1 MSDKIDSRIQKG
13 STLNPWF
20 GRLKQATYN
29 TTFMYNVRM
38 LIAFTG
44 TAFVPYL
51 LNFQLATIP
60 LTLGVVAAGISDIDD
75 RFSVRIMNLIY
86 TYIGFFITAASVQLL
101 FPYPAVFAIGLIV
114 SCIGWILLG
123 SLGRR
128 YATIAYGCLVVS
140 VYSMLGV
147 HLFEQWYLQPALLVA
162 GAAWYGLLSTIS
174 FLLFPVRKL
183 QDQLSASYHALGSF
197 LFAKSNLFDVDMTPS
212 SYQQSMIDLA
222 LENGKLIAI
231 FNDMRMALLTRLK
244 GDRGQKDTRRSLQ
257 YYFVAQDIH
266 ERADSAHIDYQ
277 KLAKIF
283 QHSDILFR
291 FQRILTIQGKACQD
305 LANCILTRTR
315 YVHNKRFKHSFENLR
330 LSLEKLHA
338 DQVYDQVRINAL
350 FALYQN
356 LKSIDAQL
364 HNLETERN
372 IQLINAQQAE
382 NQLKDDDLK
391 GWNDM
396 MVRVKQH
403 LTPESVLFRHAVRL
417 SIVLFIGYIFIQLT
431 HIAYGYWILLT
442 ALFVCQPNF
451 NATKRR
457 LYLRI
462 VGTLIGIIVGLAIIY
477 FIPSL
482 QGQLVM
488 LVLSGVLFFELR
500 SKQYAQATAF
510 ITILA
515 LINFNLDG
523 SAFAAGLPRL
533 IDTIIGCALAWFGVS
548 FIWPD
553 WKFRRLPRTI
563 QRSLQAQCKYLAEV
577 VTQYHEGRNNAL
589 NYRVVR
595 RAAHNNDAEVASLIS
610 TLATEPNIDP
620 TKKAQAFEFLCLSHT
635 FLSYIAA
642 LGAHRERIDE
652 PAILSLLDQ
661 ALDDI
666 QGALLRDEVPDL
678 SSQNMLQSIRERLSR
693 NDEND
698 QKSLIILQQLSL
710 ILSILTRL
718 SMLKQSLSYEPHED
732 GTEFASL

>member
-1 MSDKIDSRIQKG
+1 
-13 STLNPWF
+13 
-20 GRLKQATYN
+20 
-29 TTFMYNVRM
+29 MYNVRM

-51 LNFQLATIP
+51 LDHQLATIP
-60 LTLGVVAAGISDIDD
+60 LTLGVVAAAISDIDD
-75 RFSVRIMNLIY
+75 RFSVRLMNLIY

-101 FPYPAVFAIGLIV
+101 FPYPIAFAVGLIA

-128 YATIAYGCLVVS
+128 YATIAYGCLVIS
-140 VYSMLGV
+140 VYTMLGV
-147 HLFEQWYLQPALLVA
+147 HLFEEWYLQPALLVV

-174 FLLFPVRKL
+174 FLLFPVRQL
-183 QDQLSASYHALGSF
+183 QDQLAASYNALGGF
-197 LFAKSNLFDVDMTPS
+197 LYAKSNLFDVDMTPS
-212 SYQQSMIDLA
+212 SYQQSMIDLSM
-222 LENGKLIAI
+222 ENSKLIGL
-231 FNDMRMALLTRLK
+231 FNNLRVALLTRLK

-277 KLAKIF
+277 KLTKVF

-291 FQRILTIQGKACQD
+291 FQRILSIQGKACQD
-305 LANCILTRTR
+305 LAQSILSRTR
-315 YVHNKRFKHSFENLR
+315 YTHNKRFKHSFENLR
-330 LSLEKLHA
+330 LSLEKLRE
-338 DQVYDQVRINAL
+338 DGLYDQVRVNAL

-364 HNLETERN
+364 QNLETERN
-372 IQLINAQQAE
+372 LVLDNAQQPE
-382 NQLKDDDLK
+382 HQLKDDDLK
-391 GWNDM
+391 GMKDIV
-396 MVRVKQH
+396 VRIKQN

-417 SIVLFIGYIFIQLT
+417 SIVLFIGYLFIQMT
-431 HIAYGYWILLT
+431 NIAYGYWILLT

-462 VGTLIGIIVGLAIIY
+462 IGTLVGIIVGLAIIY

-482 QGQLVM
+482 EGQLVM
-488 LVLSGVLFFELR
+488 LVLSGILFFELR

-523 SAFAAGLPRL
+523 SAFAAGFPRF

-553 WKFRRLPRTI
+553 WKFRRLPRSI
-563 QRSLQAQCKYLAEV
+563 QRALQAQCQYLAEV
-577 VTQYHEGRNNAL
+577 VTQYHQGRNNAL

-595 RAAHNNDAEVASLIS
+595 RAAHNTDAEVASLIS
-610 TLATEPNIDP
+610 TLATEPNIDS
-620 TKKAQAFEFLCLSHT
+620 TQKAQAFEFLCLSHT

-642 LGAHRERIDE
+642 LGAHREQIQDQE
-652 PAILSLLDQ
+652 VLDLLDQ

-678 SSQNMLQSIRERLSR
+678 SAQNMLQTIRQRLTQKES
-693 NDEND
+693 NEND

-710 ILSILTRL
+710 MLSILTRL
-718 SMLKQSLSYEPHED
+718 SMLKQSLGHEPSED

>member
-1 MSDKIDSRIQKG
+1 
-13 STLNPWF
+13 
-20 GRLKQATYN
+20 
-29 TTFMYNVRM
+29 MYNVRM
-38 LIAFTG
+38 LIAFVG

-51 LNFQLATIP
+51 LDFQLATIP

-101 FPYPAVFAIGLIV
+101 FPYPFAFAFGLIA

-140 VYSMLGV
+140 VYTMLGV
-147 HLFEQWYLQPALLVA
+147 HLFEDWYLQPALLVI
-162 GAAWYGLLSTIS
+162 GAAWYGLISTIS
-174 FLLFPVRKL
+174 FLLFPVRQL
-183 QDQLSASYHALGSF
+183 QDQLSASYNALGSF
-197 LFAKSNLFDVDMTPS
+197 LYAKSNLFDVDMTAS
-212 SYQQSMIDLA
+212 SYQQSMIDLE
-222 LENGKLIAI
+222 LENGKLITL
-231 FNDMRMALLTRLK
+231 FNNLRVALVTRLK

-277 KLAKIF
+277 KLAKLF

-305 LANCILTRTR
+305 LAQCILNRTR
-315 YVHNKRFKHSFENLR
+315 YTHNKRFQHSFENLR
-330 LSLEKLHA
+330 LSLEKLRE
-338 DQVYDQVRINAL
+338 DNIYDQVRVNAL

-364 HNLETERN
+364 QNLETERDL
-372 IQLINAQQAE
+372 QLINAQQTE
-382 NQLKDDDLK
+382 HQLKDDDLK
-391 GWNDM
+391 GWNDIF
-396 MVRVKQH
+396 VRVKQH

-417 SIVLFIGYIFIQLT
+417 SIVLFIGYIFIQVT
-431 HIAYGYWILLT
+431 NIAYGYWILLT

-482 QGQLVM
+482 EGQLVM

-523 SAFAAGLPRL
+523 SAFAAGFPRF
-533 IDTIIGCALAWFGVS
+533 IDTLIGCALAWFGVS

-563 QRSLQAQCKYLAEV
+563 QRSIEAQCNYLSEV
-577 VTQYHEGRNNAL
+577 VQQYHEGKNNAL

-595 RAAHNNDAEVASLIS
+595 RAAHNTDAEVASLIS

-620 TKKAQAFEFLCLSHT
+620 TQKSLAFEFLCLSHT

-642 LGAHRERIDE
+642 LGAHRAQIHDQEVL
-652 PAILSLLDQ
+652 ALLDQ

-666 QGALLRDEVPDL
+666 KGTLLRDEVPDL
-678 SSQNMLQSIRERLSR
+678 SAQNMLQTIRQRLSTH
-693 NDEND
+693 DEGD
-698 QKSLIILQQLSL
+698 PKSLIILQQLSL
-710 ILSILTRL
+710 MFGILTRL
-718 SMLKQSLSYEPHED
+718 SMLKQSLSHEPNQD

>member
-1 MSDKIDSRIQKG
+1 MNSGLK
-13 STLNPWF
+13 
-20 GRLKQATYN
+20 RLKQATYN

-51 LNFQLATIP
+51 LDYQLATIP
-60 LTLGVVAAGISDIDD
+60 LTLGVVAAAISDIDD
-75 RFSVRIMNLIY
+75 RFSVRLMNLIY

-101 FPYPAVFAIGLIV
+101 FPYPIAFAVGLIA

-128 YATIAYGCLVVS
+128 YATIAYGCLVIS
-140 VYSMLGV
+140 VYTMLGV
-147 HLFEQWYLQPALLVA
+147 HLFEEWYLQPALLVV

-174 FLLFPVRKL
+174 FLLFPVRQL
-183 QDQLSASYHALGSF
+183 QDQLAASYNALGGF
-197 LFAKSNLFDVDMTPS
+197 LYAKSNLFDVDMTPS
-212 SYQQSMIDLA
+212 SYQQSMIDLSM
-222 LENGKLIAI
+222 ENSKLIGL
-231 FNDMRMALLTRLK
+231 FNNLRVALLTRLK

-277 KLAKIF
+277 KLTKVF

-291 FQRILTIQGKACQD
+291 FQRILSIQGKACQD
-305 LANCILTRTR
+305 LAQSILSRTR
-315 YVHNKRFKHSFENLR
+315 YTHNKRFKHSFENLR
-330 LSLEKLHA
+330 LSLEKLRE
-338 DQVYDQVRINAL
+338 DGLYDQVRVNAL

-364 HNLETERN
+364 QNLETERN
-372 IQLINAQQAE
+372 LVLDNAQQPE
-382 NQLKDDDLK
+382 HQLKDDDLK
-391 GWNDM
+391 GMKDI
-396 MVRVKQH
+396 VIRIKQN

-417 SIVLFIGYIFIQLT
+417 SIVLFIGYLFIQMT
-431 HIAYGYWILLT
+431 NIAYGYWILLT

-462 VGTLIGIIVGLAIIY
+462 IGTLVGIIVGLAIIY

-482 QGQLVM
+482 EGQLVM
-488 LVLSGVLFFELR
+488 LVLSGILFFELR

-523 SAFAAGLPRL
+523 SAFAAGFPRF

-553 WKFRRLPRTI
+553 WKFRRLPRSI
-563 QRSLQAQCKYLAEV
+563 QRALQAQCQYLAEV
-577 VTQYHEGRNNAL
+577 VTQYHQGRNNAL

-595 RAAHNNDAEVASLIS
+595 RAAHNTDAEVASLIS
-610 TLATEPNIDP
+610 TLATEPNIDS
-620 TKKAQAFEFLCLSHT
+620 TQKAQAFEFLCLSHT

-642 LGAHRERIDE
+642 LGAHREQIQDQE
-652 PAILSLLDQ
+652 VLDLLDQ

-678 SSQNMLQSIRERLSR
+678 SAQNMLQTIRQRLTQKES
-693 NDEND
+693 NEND

-710 ILSILTRL
+710 MLSILTRL
-718 SMLKQSLSYEPHED
+718 SMLKQSLGHEPSED

>member
-1 MSDKIDSRIQKG
+1 M
-13 STLNPWF
+13 NPWF

-140 VYSMLGV
+140 VYSMPGV

-222 LENGKLIAI
+222 LENGKLISI

-364 HNLETERN
+364 QNLETERN
-372 IQLINAQQAE
+372 MQLINAQQAE

>member
-1 MSDKIDSRIQKG
+1 MIRKG
-13 STLNPWF
+13 QRLNPWF
-20 GRLKQATYN
+20 GRLKQLTYN

-38 LIAFTG
+38 LIAFVG

-51 LNFQLATIP
+51 LDFQLATIP

-101 FPYPAVFAIGLIV
+101 FPYPFAFAFGLIA

-140 VYSMLGV
+140 VYTMLGV
-147 HLFEQWYLQPALLVA
+147 HLFEDWYLQPALLVI
-162 GAAWYGLLSTIS
+162 GAAWYGLISTIS
-174 FLLFPVRKL
+174 FLLFPVRQL
-183 QDQLSASYHALGSF
+183 QDQLSASYNALGSF
-197 LFAKSNLFDVDMTPS
+197 LYAKSNLFDVDMTAS

-222 LENGKLIAI
+222 LENGKLITL
-231 FNDMRMALLTRLK
+231 FNNLRVALVTRLK

-277 KLAKIF
+277 KLAKLF

-305 LANCILTRTR
+305 LAQCILNRTR
-315 YVHNKRFKHSFENLR
+315 YTHNKRFQHSFENLR
-330 LSLEKLHA
+330 LSLEKLREHNI
-338 DQVYDQVRINAL
+338 YDQVRVNAL

-364 HNLETERN
+364 QNLETERDL
-372 IQLINAQQAE
+372 QLINAQQTE
-382 NQLKDDDLK
+382 HQLKDDDLK
-391 GWNDM
+391 GWNDIF
-396 MVRVKQH
+396 VRVKQH

-417 SIVLFIGYIFIQLT
+417 SIVLFIGYIFIQVT
-431 HIAYGYWILLT
+431 NIAYGYWILLT

-482 QGQLVM
+482 EGQLVM

-523 SAFAAGLPRL
+523 SAFAAGFPRF
-533 IDTIIGCALAWFGVS
+533 IDTLIGCALAWFGVS

-563 QRSLQAQCKYLAEV
+563 QRSIEAQCNYLTEV
-577 VTQYHEGRNNAL
+577 VQQYHEGKNNAL

-595 RAAHNNDAEVASLIS
+595 RAAHNTDAEVASLIS

-620 TKKAQAFEFLCLSHT
+620 TQKSLAFEFLCLSHT

-642 LGAHRERIDE
+642 LGAHRAQIHDQEVL
-652 PAILSLLDQ
+652 ALLDQ

-666 QGALLRDEVPDL
+666 KGTLLRDEVPDL
-678 SSQNMLQSIRERLSR
+678 SAQNMLQTIRQRLSTH
-693 NDEND
+693 DEGD
-698 QKSLIILQQLSL
+698 PKSLIILQQLSL
-710 ILSILTRL
+710 MFGILTRL
-718 SMLKQSLSYEPHED
+718 SMLKQSLSHEPNQD

>member
-1 MSDKIDSRIQKG
+1 
-13 STLNPWF
+13 LNPWF
-20 GRLKQATYN
+20 GRLKQLTYN

-38 LIAFTG
+38 LIAFVG

-51 LNFQLATIP
+51 LDFQLATIP

-101 FPYPAVFAIGLIV
+101 FPYPFAFAFGLIA

-140 VYSMLGV
+140 VYTMLGV
-147 HLFEQWYLQPALLVA
+147 HLFEDWYFQPALLVI
-162 GAAWYGLLSTIS
+162 GAAWYGLISTIS
-174 FLLFPVRKL
+174 FLLFPVRQL
-183 QDQLSASYHALGSF
+183 QDQLSASYNALGSF
-197 LFAKSNLFDVDMTPS
+197 LYAKSNLFDVDMTAS

-222 LENGKLIAI
+222 LENGKLITL
-231 FNDMRMALLTRLK
+231 FNNLRVALVTRLK

-277 KLAKIF
+277 KLAKLF

-305 LANCILTRTR
+305 LAQCILNRTR
-315 YVHNKRFKHSFENLR
+315 YTHNKRFQHSFENLR
-330 LSLEKLHA
+330 LSLEKLRE
-338 DQVYDQVRINAL
+338 DNIYDQVRVNAL

-364 HNLETERN
+364 QNLETERDL
-372 IQLINAQQAE
+372 QLINTQQTE
-382 NQLKDDDLK
+382 HQLKDDDLK
-391 GWNDM
+391 GWNDIF
-396 MVRVKQH
+396 VRVKQH

-417 SIVLFIGYIFIQLT
+417 SIVLFIGYIFIQVT
-431 HIAYGYWILLT
+431 NIAYGYWILLT

-482 QGQLVM
+482 EGQLVM

-523 SAFAAGLPRL
+523 SAFAAGFPRF
-533 IDTIIGCALAWFGVS
+533 IDTLIGCALAWFGVS

-563 QRSLQAQCKYLAEV
+563 QRSIEAQCNYLTEV
-577 VTQYHEGRNNAL
+577 VQQYHEGKNNAL

-595 RAAHNNDAEVASLIS
+595 RAAHNTDAEVASLIS

-620 TKKAQAFEFLCLSHT
+620 TQKSLAFEFLCLSHT

-642 LGAHRERIDE
+642 LGAHRAQIHDQEVL
-652 PAILSLLDQ
+652 ALLDQ

-666 QGALLRDEVPDL
+666 KGTLLRDEVPDL
-678 SSQNMLQSIRERLSR
+678 SAQNMLQTIRQRLSTH
-693 NDEND
+693 DEGD
-698 QKSLIILQQLSL
+698 PKSLIILQQLSL
-710 ILSILTRL
+710 MFGILTRL
-718 SMLKQSLSYEPHED
+718 SMLKQSLSHEPNQD

>member
-1 MSDKIDSRIQKG
+1 M
-13 STLNPWF
+13 NPWF
-20 GRLKQATYN
+20 GRFKQLTYN

-38 LIAFTG
+38 LIAFIG

-51 LNFQLATIP
+51 LDFQLATIP

-101 FPYPAVFAIGLIV
+101 FPYPVAFAIGLIA
-114 SCIGWILLG
+114 SCLGWILLG

-140 VYSMLGV
+140 VYTMLGV
-147 HLFEQWYLQPALLVA
+147 HLFEDWYLQPALLVI
-162 GAAWYGLLSTIS
+162 GAAWYGLISTIS
-174 FLLFPVRKL
+174 FLLFPVRQL
-183 QDQLSASYHALGSF
+183 QDQLSSSYNALGSF
-197 LFAKSNLFDVDMTPS
+197 LFAKSNLFDVDMTPA

-222 LENGKLIAI
+222 LENGKLISL
-231 FNDMRMALLTRLK
+231 FNNLRVALVTRLK

-277 KLAKIF
+277 KLAKVF

-305 LANCILTRTR
+305 LAQCIRHRTR
-315 YVHNKRFKHSFENLR
+315 YTHNKRFKHSFENLR
-330 LSLEKLHA
+330 LSLEKLRE
-338 DQVYDQVRINAL
+338 DNLYDQVRINAL

-364 HNLETERN
+364 QNLETERN
-372 IQLINAQQAE
+372 LQSINAQQAE

-391 GWNDM
+391 GVNDIII
-396 MVRVKQH
+396 RIKQH
-403 LTPESVLFRHAVRL
+403 LSPESVLFRHAVRL
-417 SIVLFIGYIFIQLT
+417 SIVLFIGYVFIQLT
-431 HIAYGYWILLT
+431 NISYGYWILLT

-462 VGTLIGIIVGLAIIY
+462 IGTLIGIIVGLAVIY

-482 QGQLVM
+482 EGQLVM

-523 SAFAAGLPRL
+523 SAFAAGLPRFV
-533 IDTIIGCALAWFGVS
+533 DTVIGCALAWFGVS

-563 QRSLQAQCKYLAEV
+563 QRSLQAQCQYLAEV
-577 VTQYHEGRNNAL
+577 VMQYHQGRNNAL

-620 TKKAQAFEFLCLSHT
+620 TQKTLAFEFLCLSHT
-635 FLSYIAA
+635 FLSYVAA
-642 LGAHRERIDE
+642 LGAHREQIQDQE
-652 PAILSLLDQ
+652 VLSLLDQ

-678 SSQNMLQSIRERLSR
+678 SAQNMLSTIRQRLSR

-710 ILSILTRL
+710 MLSILPRL
-718 SMLKQSLSYEPHED
+718 SMLKQSLHHEPNED

>member
-1 MSDKIDSRIQKG
+1 M
-13 STLNPWF
+13 NPWF
-20 GRLKQATYN
+20 GRLKQTTYN
-29 TTFMYNVRM
+29 TTLMYNVRM

-60 LTLGVVAAGISDIDD
+60 LTLGVVAAAISDIDD
-75 RFSVRIMNLIY
+75 RFSVRIQNLIY

-101 FPYPAVFAIGLIV
+101 FPYPVAFAIGLIA

-128 YATIAYGCLVVS
+128 YATIAYGCLVTS
-140 VYSMLGV
+140 VYTMLGV
-147 HLFEQWYLQPALLVA
+147 HLFDQWYIQPALLVA

-174 FLLFPVRKL
+174 FLLFPVRKV
-183 QDQLSASYHALGSF
+183 QDQLSASYSALGSF

-212 SYQQSMIDLA
+212 SYQQSMIDIA
-222 LENGKLIAI
+222 LENGKLVGI
-231 FNDMRMALLTRLK
+231 FNDLRMSLLTRLK

-277 KLAKIF
+277 KLAKVF

-291 FQRILTIQGKACQD
+291 FQRILSIQGKACQD
-305 LANCILTRTR
+305 LAQSILSRTR

-330 LSLEKLHA
+330 LSLEKLREDGH
-338 DQVYDQVRINAL
+338 YDQVRVNAL

-364 HNLETERN
+364 QNLETERN
-372 IQLINAQQAE
+372 LQKIDAE
-382 NQLKDDDLK
+382 HAESQLKDDDLK
-391 GWNDM
+391 GWNDI

-417 SIVLFIGYIFIQLT
+417 SIVLFIGYLFIQLT
-431 HIAYGYWILLT
+431 NIAYGYWILLT

-462 VGTLIGIIVGLAIIY
+462 VGTLVGIIVGLAIIY
-477 FIPSL
+477 FIPSIE
-482 QGQLVM
+482 GQLVM
-488 LVLSGVLFFELR
+488 LILSGVLFLELR

-523 SAFAAGLPRL
+523 SAFAAGLPRF
-533 IDTIIGCALAWFGVS
+533 IDTVIGCALAWFGVS

-553 WKFRRLPRTI
+553 WKFRRLPRSI

-577 VTQYHEGRNNAL
+577 VEQYHQGRNNAL

-595 RAAHNNDAEVASLIS
+595 RAAHNTDAEVASLIS
-610 TLATEPNIDP
+610 TIATEPNIDVNQ
-620 TKKAQAFEFLCLSHT
+620 KSLAFEFLCLSHT

-642 LGAHRERIDE
+642 LGAHREQIQDQE
-652 PAILSLLDQ
+652 VLGLLDQ

-678 SSQNMLQSIRERLSR
+678 SAQNLMQTIRDRLSR
-693 NDEND
+693 NEDND
-698 QKSLIILQQLSL
+698 PKSLIILQQLSL
-710 ILSILTRL
+710 MLSVLTRL
-718 SMLKQSLSYEPHED
+718 SMLKQSLSHEPNED

>member
-101 FPYPAVFAIGLIV
+101 FPYPAAFAIGLIV

-718 SMLKQSLSYEPHED
+718 SMLKQSLSHEPRED

>member
-1 MSDKIDSRIQKG
+1 
-13 STLNPWF
+13 
-20 GRLKQATYN
+20 
-29 TTFMYNVRM
+29 MYNVRM
-38 LIAFTG
+38 LIAFVG

-51 LNFQLATIP
+51 LDFQLATIP

-101 FPYPAVFAIGLIV
+101 FPYPFAFAFGLIA

-140 VYSMLGV
+140 VYTMLGV
-147 HLFEQWYLQPALLVA
+147 HLFEDWYLQPALLVI
-162 GAAWYGLLSTIS
+162 GAAWYGLISTIS
-174 FLLFPVRKL
+174 FLLFPVRQL
-183 QDQLSASYHALGSF
+183 QDQLSASYNALGSF
-197 LFAKSNLFDVDMTPS
+197 LYAKSNLFDVDMTAS

-222 LENGKLIAI
+222 LENGKLITL
-231 FNDMRMALLTRLK
+231 FNNLRVALVTRLK

-277 KLAKIF
+277 KLAKLF

-305 LANCILTRTR
+305 LAQCILNRTR
-315 YVHNKRFKHSFENLR
+315 YTHNKRFQHSFENLR
-330 LSLEKLHA
+330 LSLEKLRE
-338 DQVYDQVRINAL
+338 DNIYDQVRVNAL

-364 HNLETERN
+364 QNLETERDL
-372 IQLINAQQAE
+372 QLINAQQTE
-382 NQLKDDDLK
+382 HQLKDDDLK
-391 GWNDM
+391 GWNDIF
-396 MVRVKQH
+396 VRVKQH

-417 SIVLFIGYIFIQLT
+417 SIVLFIGYIFIQVT
-431 HIAYGYWILLT
+431 NIAYGYWILLT

-482 QGQLVM
+482 EGQLVM

-523 SAFAAGLPRL
+523 SAFAAGFPRF
-533 IDTIIGCALAWFGVS
+533 IDTLIGCALAWFGVS

-563 QRSLQAQCKYLAEV
+563 QRSIEAQCNYLSEV
-577 VTQYHEGRNNAL
+577 VQQYHKGKNNAL

-595 RAAHNNDAEVASLIS
+595 RAAHNTDAEVASLIS

-620 TKKAQAFEFLCLSHT
+620 TQKSLAFEFLCLSHT

-642 LGAHRERIDE
+642 LGAHRAQIHDQEVL
-652 PAILSLLDQ
+652 ALLDQ

-666 QGALLRDEVPDL
+666 KGTLLRDEVPDL
-678 SSQNMLQSIRERLSR
+678 SAQNMLQTIRQRLSTH
-693 NDEND
+693 DEGD
-698 QKSLIILQQLSL
+698 PKSLIILQQLSL
-710 ILSILTRL
+710 MFGILTRL
-718 SMLKQSLSYEPHED
+718 SMLKQSLSHEPNQD

>member
-1 MSDKIDSRIQKG
+1 M
-13 STLNPWF
+13 NPWF
-20 GRLKQATYN
+20 GRFKQLTYN

-38 LIAFTG
+38 LIAFIG

-51 LNFQLATIP
+51 LDFQLATIP

-101 FPYPAVFAIGLIV
+101 FPYPVAFAIGLIA
-114 SCIGWILLG
+114 SCLGWILLG

-140 VYSMLGV
+140 VYTMLGV
-147 HLFEQWYLQPALLVA
+147 HLFEDWYLQPALLVI
-162 GAAWYGLLSTIS
+162 GAAWYGLISTIS
-174 FLLFPVRKL
+174 FLLFPVRQL
-183 QDQLSASYHALGSF
+183 QDQLSSSYNALGSF
-197 LFAKSNLFDVDMTPS
+197 LFAKSNLFDVDMTPA

-222 LENGKLIAI
+222 LENGKLISL
-231 FNDMRMALLTRLK
+231 FNNLRVALVTRLK

-277 KLAKIF
+277 KLAKVF

-305 LANCILTRTR
+305 LAQCIRHRTR
-315 YVHNKRFKHSFENLR
+315 YTHNKRFKHSFENLR
-330 LSLEKLHA
+330 LSLEKLRE
-338 DQVYDQVRINAL
+338 DNLYDQVRINAL

-364 HNLETERN
+364 QNLETERN
-372 IQLINAQQAE
+372 LQLINAQQAE

-391 GWNDM
+391 GVNDIII
-396 MVRVKQH
+396 RVKQH
-403 LTPESVLFRHAVRL
+403 LSPESVLFRHAVRL
-417 SIVLFIGYIFIQLT
+417 SIVLFIGYVFIQLT
-431 HIAYGYWILLT
+431 NISYGYWILLT

-462 VGTLIGIIVGLAIIY
+462 IGTLIGIIVGLAVIY

-482 QGQLVM
+482 EGQLVM

-523 SAFAAGLPRL
+523 SAFAAGLPRFV
-533 IDTIIGCALAWFGVS
+533 DTVIGCALAWFGVS

-563 QRSLQAQCKYLAEV
+563 QRSLQAQCQYLAEV
-577 VTQYHEGRNNAL
+577 VMQYHQGRNNAL

-620 TKKAQAFEFLCLSHT
+620 TQKTLAFEFLCLSHT
-635 FLSYIAA
+635 FLSYVAA
-642 LGAHRERIDE
+642 LGAHREQIQDQE
-652 PAILSLLDQ
+652 VLSLLDQ

-678 SSQNMLQSIRERLSR
+678 SAQNMLSTIRQRLSR

-710 ILSILTRL
+710 MLSILPRL
-718 SMLKQSLSYEPHED
+718 SMLKQSLHHEPNED

>member
-1 MSDKIDSRIQKG
+1 
-13 STLNPWF
+13 LNPWF
-20 GRLKQATYN
+20 GRLKQLTYN

-38 LIAFTG
+38 LIAFVG

-51 LNFQLATIP
+51 LDFQLATIP

-101 FPYPAVFAIGLIV
+101 FPYPFAFAFGLIA

-140 VYSMLGV
+140 VYTMLGV
-147 HLFEQWYLQPALLVA
+147 HLFEDWYLQPALLVI
-162 GAAWYGLLSTIS
+162 GAAWYGLISTIS
-174 FLLFPVRKL
+174 FLLFPVRQL
-183 QDQLSASYHALGSF
+183 QDQLSASYNALGSF
-197 LFAKSNLFDVDMTPS
+197 LYAKSNLFDVDMTAS

-222 LENGKLIAI
+222 LENGKLITL
-231 FNDMRMALLTRLK
+231 FNNLRVALVTRLK

-277 KLAKIF
+277 KLAKLF

-305 LANCILTRTR
+305 LAQCILNRTR
-315 YVHNKRFKHSFENLR
+315 YTHNKRFQHSFENLR
-330 LSLEKLHA
+330 LSLEKLRE
-338 DQVYDQVRINAL
+338 DNIYDQVRVNAL

-364 HNLETERN
+364 QNLETERDL
-372 IQLINAQQAE
+372 QLINTQQTE
-382 NQLKDDDLK
+382 HQLKDDDLK
-391 GWNDM
+391 GWNDIF
-396 MVRVKQH
+396 VRVKQH

-417 SIVLFIGYIFIQLT
+417 SIVLFIGYIFIQVT
-431 HIAYGYWILLT
+431 NIAYGYWILLT

-482 QGQLVM
+482 EGQLVM

-523 SAFAAGLPRL
+523 SAFAAGFPRF
-533 IDTIIGCALAWFGVS
+533 IDTLIGCALAWFGVS

-563 QRSLQAQCKYLAEV
+563 RRSIEAQCNYLTEV
-577 VTQYHEGRNNAL
+577 VQQYHEGKNNAL

-595 RAAHNNDAEVASLIS
+595 RAAHNTDAEVASLIS

-620 TKKAQAFEFLCLSHT
+620 TQKSLAFEFLCLSHT

-642 LGAHRERIDE
+642 LGAHRAQIHDQEVL
-652 PAILSLLDQ
+652 ALLDQ

-666 QGALLRDEVPDL
+666 KGTLLRDEVPDL
-678 SSQNMLQSIRERLSR
+678 SAQNMLQTIRQRLSTH
-693 NDEND
+693 DEGD
-698 QKSLIILQQLSL
+698 PKSLIILQQLSL
-710 ILSILTRL
+710 MFGILTRL
-718 SMLKQSLSYEPHED
+718 SMLKQSLSHEPNQD

>member
-1 MSDKIDSRIQKG
+1 M
-13 STLNPWF
+13 NPWF
-20 GRLKQATYN
+20 GRLKQLTYN

-38 LIAFTG
+38 LIAFVG

-51 LNFQLATIP
+51 LDFQLATIP

-101 FPYPAVFAIGLIV
+101 FPYPFAFAFGLIA

-140 VYSMLGV
+140 VYTMLGV
-147 HLFEQWYLQPALLVA
+147 HLFEDWYLQPALLVI
-162 GAAWYGLLSTIS
+162 GAAWYGLISTIS
-174 FLLFPVRKL
+174 FLLFPVRQL
-183 QDQLSASYHALGSF
+183 QDQLSASYNALGSF
-197 LFAKSNLFDVDMTPS
+197 LYAKSNLFDVDMTAS

-222 LENGKLIAI
+222 LENGKLITL
-231 FNDMRMALLTRLK
+231 FNNLRVALVTRLK

-277 KLAKIF
+277 KLAKLF

-305 LANCILTRTR
+305 LAQCILNRTR
-315 YVHNKRFKHSFENLR
+315 YTHNKRFQHSFENLR
-330 LSLEKLHA
+330 LSLEKLRE
-338 DQVYDQVRINAL
+338 DNIYDQVRVNAL

-364 HNLETERN
+364 QNLETERDL
-372 IQLINAQQAE
+372 QLINTQQTE
-382 NQLKDDDLK
+382 HQLKDDDLK
-391 GWNDM
+391 GWNDIF
-396 MVRVKQH
+396 VRVKQH

-417 SIVLFIGYIFIQLT
+417 SIVLFIGYIFIQVT
-431 HIAYGYWILLT
+431 NIAYGYWILLT

-482 QGQLVM
+482 EGQLVM

-523 SAFAAGLPRL
+523 SAFAAGFPRF
-533 IDTIIGCALAWFGVS
+533 IDTLIGCALAWFGVS

-563 QRSLQAQCKYLAEV
+563 QRSIEAQCNYLSEV
-577 VTQYHEGRNNAL
+577 VQQYHEGKNNAL

-595 RAAHNNDAEVASLIS
+595 RAAHNTDAEVASLIS

-620 TKKAQAFEFLCLSHT
+620 TQKSLAFEFLCLSHT

-642 LGAHRERIDE
+642 LGAHRAQIHDQEVL
-652 PAILSLLDQ
+652 ALLDQ

-666 QGALLRDEVPDL
+666 KGTLLRDEVPDL
-678 SSQNMLQSIRERLSR
+678 SAQNMLQTIRQRLSTH
-693 NDEND
+693 DEGD
-698 QKSLIILQQLSL
+698 PKSLIILQQLSL
-710 ILSILTRL
+710 MFGILTRL
-718 SMLKQSLSYEPHED
+718 SMLKQSLSHEPNQD

>member
-1 MSDKIDSRIQKG
+1 M
-13 STLNPWF
+13 NPWF
-20 GRLKQATYN
+20 GRLKQITYN

-44 TAFVPYL
+44 TAFVPYF
-51 LNFQLATIP
+51 LNYQLATIP
-60 LTLGVVAAGISDIDD
+60 LTLGVVAAAISDIDD

-86 TYIGFFITAASVQLL
+86 TYIGFFITAASVHLL
-101 FPYPAVFAIGLIV
+101 FPYPIAFAIGLIA

-128 YATIAYGCLVVS
+128 YATIAYGCLVIS
-140 VYSMLGV
+140 VYTMLGV
-147 HLFEQWYLQPALLVA
+147 HLFEQWYLQPALLVV

-174 FLLFPVRKL
+174 FLLFPVRKV
-183 QDQLSASYHALGSF
+183 QDQLSASYSALGSF

-212 SYQQSMIDLA
+212 SYQQSMIDIA
-222 LENGKLIAI
+222 LENGKLVAI
-231 FNDMRMALLTRLK
+231 FNEMRMSLLTRLK

-277 KLAKIF
+277 KLAKVF

-291 FQRILTIQGKACQD
+291 FQRILSIQGKACQD
-305 LANCILTRTR
+305 LAQSILTRTR
-315 YVHNKRFKHSFENLR
+315 YEHNKRFKHSFENLR
-330 LSLEKLHA
+330 LSLEKLRK
-338 DQVYDQVRINAL
+338 DGFYDQVRINAL

-364 HNLETERN
+364 QNLETERN
-372 IQLINAQQAE
+372 LQQINAQSAE
-382 NQLKDDDLK
+382 KQLKDDDLK
-391 GWNDM
+391 GWNDII
-396 MVRVKQH
+396 VRVKQH

-417 SIVLFIGYIFIQLT
+417 SIVLFIGYLFIQLT
-431 HIAYGYWILLT
+431 NIAYGYWILLT

-462 VGTLIGIIVGLAIIY
+462 IGTLVGIIVGLAIIY
-477 FIPSL
+477 FIPSIE
-482 QGQLVM
+482 GQLVM
-488 LVLSGVLFFELR
+488 LVLSGVLFLELR

-523 SAFAAGLPRL
+523 SAFAAGLPRF
-533 IDTIIGCALAWFGVS
+533 IDTVIGCALAWFGVS

-553 WKFRRLPRTI
+553 WKFRRLPRSI

-577 VTQYHEGRNNAL
+577 VEQYHHGRNHDL

-595 RAAHNNDAEVASLIS
+595 RAAHNTDAEVASLIS
-610 TLATEPNIDP
+610 TIATEPNIDINQK
-620 TKKAQAFEFLCLSHT
+620 TLAFEFLCLSHT

-642 LGAHRERIDE
+642 LGAHRAQIQDQE
-652 PAILSLLDQ
+652 ILALLDQ

-678 SSQNMLQSIRERLSR
+678 SAQNMMQTIREHLSR
-693 NDEND
+693 DEDNDE
-698 QKSLIILQQLSL
+698 KSLIILQQLSL
-710 ILSILTRL
+710 MLSVLTRL
-718 SMLKQSLSYEPHED
+718 SMLKQSLSHEPNQD

>member
-1 MSDKIDSRIQKG
+1 MIRKG
-13 STLNPWF
+13 QRLNPWF
-20 GRLKQATYN
+20 GRLKQLTYN

-38 LIAFTG
+38 LIAFVG

-51 LNFQLATIP
+51 LDFQLATIP

-101 FPYPAVFAIGLIV
+101 FPYPFAFAFGLIA

-140 VYSMLGV
+140 VYTMLGV
-147 HLFEQWYLQPALLVA
+147 HLFEDWYLQPALLVI
-162 GAAWYGLLSTIS
+162 GAAWYGLISTIS
-174 FLLFPVRKL
+174 FLLFPVRQL
-183 QDQLSASYHALGSF
+183 QDQLSASYNALGSF
-197 LFAKSNLFDVDMTPS
+197 LYAKSNLFDVDMTAS

-222 LENGKLIAI
+222 LENGKLITL
-231 FNDMRMALLTRLK
+231 FNNLRVALVTRLK

-277 KLAKIF
+277 KLAKLF

-305 LANCILTRTR
+305 LAQCILNRTR
-315 YVHNKRFKHSFENLR
+315 YTHNKRFQHSFENLR
-330 LSLEKLHA
+330 LSLEKLREYNI
-338 DQVYDQVRINAL
+338 YDQVRVNAL

-364 HNLETERN
+364 QNLETERDL
-372 IQLINAQQAE
+372 QLINAQQTE
-382 NQLKDDDLK
+382 HQLKDDDLK
-391 GWNDM
+391 GWNDIF
-396 MVRVKQH
+396 VRVKQH

-417 SIVLFIGYIFIQLT
+417 SIVLFIGYIFIQVT
-431 HIAYGYWILLT
+431 NIAYGYWILLT

-482 QGQLVM
+482 EGQLVM

-523 SAFAAGLPRL
+523 SAFAAGFPRF
-533 IDTIIGCALAWFGVS
+533 IDTLIGCALAWFGVS

-563 QRSLQAQCKYLAEV
+563 QRSIEAQCNYLTEV
-577 VTQYHEGRNNAL
+577 VQQYHEGKNNAL

-595 RAAHNNDAEVASLIS
+595 RAAHNTDAEVASLIS

-620 TKKAQAFEFLCLSHT
+620 TQKSLAFEFLCLSHT

-642 LGAHRERIDE
+642 LGAHRAQIHDQEVL
-652 PAILSLLDQ
+652 ALLDQ

-666 QGALLRDEVPDL
+666 KGTLLRDEVPDL
-678 SSQNMLQSIRERLSR
+678 SAQNMLQTIRQRLSTH
-693 NDEND
+693 DEGD
-698 QKSLIILQQLSL
+698 PKSLIILQQLSL
-710 ILSILTRL
+710 MFGILTRL
-718 SMLKQSLSYEPHED
+718 SMLKQSLSHEPNQD

>member
-1 MSDKIDSRIQKG
+1 MIRKG
-13 STLNPWF
+13 QRLNPWF
-20 GRLKQATYN
+20 GRLKQLTYN

-38 LIAFTG
+38 LIAFVG

-51 LNFQLATIP
+51 LDFQLATIP

-101 FPYPAVFAIGLIV
+101 FPYPFAFAFGLIA

-140 VYSMLGV
+140 VYTMLGV
-147 HLFEQWYLQPALLVA
+147 HLFEDWYLQPALLVI
-162 GAAWYGLLSTIS
+162 GAAWYGLISTIS
-174 FLLFPVRKL
+174 FLLFPVRQL
-183 QDQLSASYHALGSF
+183 QDQLSASYNALGSF
-197 LFAKSNLFDVDMTPS
+197 LYAKSNLFDVDMTAS

-222 LENGKLIAI
+222 LENGKLITL
-231 FNDMRMALLTRLK
+231 FNNLRVALVTRLK

-277 KLAKIF
+277 KLAKLF

-305 LANCILTRTR
+305 LAQCILNRTR
-315 YVHNKRFKHSFENLR
+315 YTHNKRFQHSFENLK
-330 LSLEKLHA
+330 LSLEKLRE
-338 DQVYDQVRINAL
+338 DNIYDQVRVNAL

-364 HNLETERN
+364 QNLETERDL
-372 IQLINAQQAE
+372 QLINAQQTE
-382 NQLKDDDLK
+382 HQLKDDDLK
-391 GWNDM
+391 GWNDIF
-396 MVRVKQH
+396 VRVKQH

-417 SIVLFIGYIFIQLT
+417 SIVLFIGYIFIQVT
-431 HIAYGYWILLT
+431 NIAYGYWILLT

-482 QGQLVM
+482 EGQLVM

-523 SAFAAGLPRL
+523 SAFAAGFPRF
-533 IDTIIGCALAWFGVS
+533 IDTLIGCALAWFGVS

-563 QRSLQAQCKYLAEV
+563 QRSIEAQCNYLTEV
-577 VTQYHEGRNNAL
+577 VQQYHEGKNNAL

-595 RAAHNNDAEVASLIS
+595 RAAHNTDAEVASLIS

-620 TKKAQAFEFLCLSHT
+620 TQKSLAFEFLCLSHT

-642 LGAHRERIDE
+642 LGAHRAQIHDQEVL
-652 PAILSLLDQ
+652 ALLDQ

-666 QGALLRDEVPDL
+666 KGTLLRDEVPDL
-678 SSQNMLQSIRERLSR
+678 SAQNMLQTIRQRLSTH
-693 NDEND
+693 DEGD
-698 QKSLIILQQLSL
+698 PKSLIILQQLSL
-710 ILSILTRL
+710 MFGILTRL
-718 SMLKQSLSYEPHED
+718 SMLKQSLSHEPNQD

>member
-101 FPYPAVFAIGLIV
+101 FPYPAAFAIGLIV

-222 LENGKLIAI
+222 LENGKLISI

-315 YVHNKRFKHSFENLR
+315 YVHNKRYKHSFENLR

-364 HNLETERN
+364 QNLETERN
-372 IQLINAQQAE
+372 IQLINAQHAE

>member
-1 MSDKIDSRIQKG
+1 M
-13 STLNPWF
+13 NPWF
-20 GRLKQATYN
+20 GRLKQLTYN

-38 LIAFTG
+38 LIAFVG

-51 LNFQLATIP
+51 LDFQLATIP

-101 FPYPAVFAIGLIV
+101 FPYPFAFAFGLIA

-140 VYSMLGV
+140 VYTMLGV
-147 HLFEQWYLQPALLVA
+147 HLFEDWYLQPALLVI
-162 GAAWYGLLSTIS
+162 GAAWYGLISTIS
-174 FLLFPVRKL
+174 FLLFPVRQL
-183 QDQLSASYHALGSF
+183 QDQLSASYNALGSF
-197 LFAKSNLFDVDMTPS
+197 LYAKSNLFDVDMTAS

-222 LENGKLIAI
+222 LENGKLITL
-231 FNDMRMALLTRLK
+231 FNNLRVALVTRLK

-277 KLAKIF
+277 KLAKLF

-305 LANCILTRTR
+305 LAQCILNRTR
-315 YVHNKRFKHSFENLR
+315 YTHNKRFQHSFENLR
-330 LSLEKLHA
+330 LSLEKLRE
-338 DQVYDQVRINAL
+338 DNIYDQVRVNAL

-364 HNLETERN
+364 QNLETERDL
-372 IQLINAQQAE
+372 QLINAQQTE
-382 NQLKDDDLK
+382 HQLKDDDLK
-391 GWNDM
+391 GWNDIF
-396 MVRVKQH
+396 VRVKQH

-417 SIVLFIGYIFIQLT
+417 SIVLFIGYIFIQVT
-431 HIAYGYWILLT
+431 NIAYGYWILLT

-482 QGQLVM
+482 EGQLVM

-523 SAFAAGLPRL
+523 SAFAAGFPRF
-533 IDTIIGCALAWFGVS
+533 IDTLIGCALAWFGVS

-563 QRSLQAQCKYLAEV
+563 QRSIEAQCNYLSEV
-577 VTQYHEGRNNAL
+577 VQQYHEGKNNAL

-595 RAAHNNDAEVASLIS
+595 RAAHNTDAEVASLIS

-620 TKKAQAFEFLCLSHT
+620 TQKSLAFEFLCLSHT

-642 LGAHRERIDE
+642 LGAHRAQIHDQEVL
-652 PAILSLLDQ
+652 ALLDQ

-666 QGALLRDEVPDL
+666 KGTLLRDEVPDL
-678 SSQNMLQSIRERLSR
+678 SAQNMLQTIRQRLSTH
-693 NDEND
+693 DEGD
-698 QKSLIILQQLSL
+698 PKSLIILQQLSL
-710 ILSILTRL
+710 MFGILTRL
-718 SMLKQSLSYEPHED
+718 SMLKQSLSHEPNQD

>member
-1 MSDKIDSRIQKG
+1 M
-13 STLNPWF
+13 NPWF

-101 FPYPAVFAIGLIV
+101 FPYPAAFAIGLIV

-222 LENGKLIAI
+222 LENGKLISI

-315 YVHNKRFKHSFENLR
+315 YVHNKRYKHSFENLR

-364 HNLETERN
+364 QNLETERN

>member
-1 MSDKIDSRIQKG
+1 
-13 STLNPWF
+13 
-20 GRLKQATYN
+20 
-29 TTFMYNVRM
+29 MYNVRM
-38 LIAFTG
+38 LIAFVG

-51 LNFQLATIP
+51 LDFQLATIP

-101 FPYPAVFAIGLIV
+101 FPYPFAFAFGLIA

-140 VYSMLGV
+140 VYTMLGV
-147 HLFEQWYLQPALLVA
+147 HLFEDWYLQPALLVI
-162 GAAWYGLLSTIS
+162 GAAWYGLISTIS
-174 FLLFPVRKL
+174 FLLFPVRQL
-183 QDQLSASYHALGSF
+183 QDQLSASYNALGSF
-197 LFAKSNLFDVDMTPS
+197 LYAKSNLFDVDMTAS

-222 LENGKLIAI
+222 LENGKLITL
-231 FNDMRMALLTRLK
+231 FNNLRVALVTRLK

-277 KLAKIF
+277 KLAKLF

-305 LANCILTRTR
+305 LAQCILNRTR
-315 YVHNKRFKHSFENLR
+315 YTHNKRFQHSFENLR
-330 LSLEKLHA
+330 LSLEKLRE
-338 DQVYDQVRINAL
+338 DNIYDQVRVNAL

-364 HNLETERN
+364 QNLETERDL
-372 IQLINAQQAE
+372 QLINTQQTE
-382 NQLKDDDLK
+382 HQLKDDDLK
-391 GWNDM
+391 GWNDIF
-396 MVRVKQH
+396 VRVKQH

-417 SIVLFIGYIFIQLT
+417 SIVLFIGYIFIQVT
-431 HIAYGYWILLT
+431 NIAYGYWILLT

-482 QGQLVM
+482 EGQLVM

-523 SAFAAGLPRL
+523 SAFAAGFPRF
-533 IDTIIGCALAWFGVS
+533 IDTLIGCALAWFGVS

-563 QRSLQAQCKYLAEV
+563 QRSIEAQCNYLTEV
-577 VTQYHEGRNNAL
+577 VQQYHEGKNNAL

-595 RAAHNNDAEVASLIS
+595 RAAHNTDAEVASLIS

-620 TKKAQAFEFLCLSHT
+620 TQKSLAFEFLCLSHT

-642 LGAHRERIDE
+642 LGAHRAQIHDQEVL
-652 PAILSLLDQ
+652 ALLDQ

-666 QGALLRDEVPDL
+666 KGTLLRDEVPDL
-678 SSQNMLQSIRERLSR
+678 SAQNMLQTIRQRLSTH
-693 NDEND
+693 DEGD
-698 QKSLIILQQLSL
+698 PKSLIILQQLSL
-710 ILSILTRL
+710 MFGILTRL
-718 SMLKQSLSYEPHED
+718 SMLKQSLSHEPNQD

>member
-1 MSDKIDSRIQKG
+1 M
-13 STLNPWF
+13 NPWF
-20 GRLKQATYN
+20 GRLKQLTYN

-38 LIAFTG
+38 LIAFVG

-51 LNFQLATIP
+51 LDFQLATIP

-101 FPYPAVFAIGLIV
+101 FPYPFAFAFGLIA

-140 VYSMLGV
+140 VYTMLGV
-147 HLFEQWYLQPALLVA
+147 HLFEDWYLQPTLLVI
-162 GAAWYGLLSTIS
+162 GAAWYGLISTIS
-174 FLLFPVRKL
+174 FLLFPVRQL
-183 QDQLSASYHALGSF
+183 QDQLSASYNALGSF
-197 LFAKSNLFDVDMTPS
+197 LYAKSNLFDVDMTAS

-222 LENGKLIAI
+222 LENGKLITL
-231 FNDMRMALLTRLK
+231 FNNLRVALVTRLK

-277 KLAKIF
+277 KLAKLF

-305 LANCILTRTR
+305 LAQCILNRTR
-315 YVHNKRFKHSFENLR
+315 YTHNKRFQHSFENLR
-330 LSLEKLHA
+330 LSLEKLRE
-338 DQVYDQVRINAL
+338 DNIYDQVRVNAL

-364 HNLETERN
+364 QNLETERDL
-372 IQLINAQQAE
+372 QLINAQQTE
-382 NQLKDDDLK
+382 HQLKDDDLK
-391 GWNDM
+391 GWNDIF
-396 MVRVKQH
+396 VRVKQH

-417 SIVLFIGYIFIQLT
+417 SIVLFIGYIFIQVT
-431 HIAYGYWILLT
+431 NIAYGYWILLT

-482 QGQLVM
+482 EGQLVM

-523 SAFAAGLPRL
+523 SAFAAGFPRF
-533 IDTIIGCALAWFGVS
+533 IDTLIGCALAWFGVS

-563 QRSLQAQCKYLAEV
+563 QRSIEAQCNYLSEV
-577 VTQYHEGRNNAL
+577 VQQYHEGKNNAL

-595 RAAHNNDAEVASLIS
+595 RAAHNTDAEVASLIS

-620 TKKAQAFEFLCLSHT
+620 TQKSLAFEFLCLSHT

-642 LGAHRERIDE
+642 LGAHRAQIHDQEVL
-652 PAILSLLDQ
+652 ALLDQ

-666 QGALLRDEVPDL
+666 KGTLLRDEVPDL
-678 SSQNMLQSIRERLSR
+678 SAQNMLQTIRQRLSTH
-693 NDEND
+693 DEGD
-698 QKSLIILQQLSL
+698 PKSLIILQQLSL
-710 ILSILTRL
+710 MFGILTRL
-718 SMLKQSLSYEPHED
+718 SMLKQSLSHEPNQD

>member
-1 MSDKIDSRIQKG
+1 M
-13 STLNPWF
+13 NPWF
-20 GRLKQATYN
+20 GRLKQLTYN

-38 LIAFTG
+38 LIAFVG

-51 LNFQLATIP
+51 LDFQLATIP

-101 FPYPAVFAIGLIV
+101 FPYPFAFAFGLIA

-140 VYSMLGV
+140 VYTMLGV
-147 HLFEQWYLQPALLVA
+147 HLFEDWYLQPALLVI
-162 GAAWYGLLSTIS
+162 GAAWYGLISTIS
-174 FLLFPVRKL
+174 FLLFPVRQL
-183 QDQLSASYHALGSF
+183 QDQLSASYNALGSF
-197 LFAKSNLFDVDMTPS
+197 LYAKSNLFDVDMTAS

-222 LENGKLIAI
+222 LENGKLITL
-231 FNDMRMALLTRLK
+231 FNNLRVALVTRLK

-277 KLAKIF
+277 KLAKLF

-305 LANCILTRTR
+305 LAQCILNRTR
-315 YVHNKRFKHSFENLR
+315 YTHNKRFQHSFENLR
-330 LSLEKLHA
+330 LSLEKLRE
-338 DQVYDQVRINAL
+338 DNIYDQVRVNAL

-364 HNLETERN
+364 QNLETERDL
-372 IQLINAQQAE
+372 QLINAQQTE
-382 NQLKDDDLK
+382 HQLKDDDLK
-391 GWNDM
+391 GWNDIF
-396 MVRVKQH
+396 VRVKQH

-417 SIVLFIGYIFIQLT
+417 SIVLFIGYIFIQVT
-431 HIAYGYWILLT
+431 NIAYGYWILLT

-482 QGQLVM
+482 EGQLVM

-523 SAFAAGLPRL
+523 SAFAAGFPRF
-533 IDTIIGCALAWFGVS
+533 IDTLIGCALAWFGVS

-563 QRSLQAQCKYLAEV
+563 QRSIEAQCNYLSEV
-577 VTQYHEGRNNAL
+577 VQQYHEGKNNAL

-595 RAAHNNDAEVASLIS
+595 RAAHNTDAEVASLIS

-620 TKKAQAFEFLCLSHT
+620 TQKSLAFEFLCLSHT
-635 FLSYIAA
+635 FLSYIQA
-642 LGAHRERIDE
+642 LGAHRAQIHDQEVL
-652 PAILSLLDQ
+652 ALLDQ

-666 QGALLRDEVPDL
+666 KGTLLRDEVPDL
-678 SSQNMLQSIRERLSR
+678 SAQNMLQTIRQRLSTH
-693 NDEND
+693 DEGD
-698 QKSLIILQQLSL
+698 PKSLIILQQLSL
-710 ILSILTRL
+710 MFGILTRL
-718 SMLKQSLSYEPHED
+718 SMLKQSLSHEPNQD